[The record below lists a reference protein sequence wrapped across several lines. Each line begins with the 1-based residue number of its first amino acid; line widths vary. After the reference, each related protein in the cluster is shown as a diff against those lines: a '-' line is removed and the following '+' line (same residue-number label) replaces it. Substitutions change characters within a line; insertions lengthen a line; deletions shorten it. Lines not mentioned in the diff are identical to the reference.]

1 MIRLSELLTELEF
14 ASREEFE
21 EYSKKHNIRSDTKV
35 IISGEETTAGQIK
48 PIFKSKKAPPCRP
61 VRTTKSEEDEKPKL
75 ATIVDKGL
83 YDFVSD
89 WVVSSL
95 GDSEKRQ
102 ELISKIDHL
111 DIPEKYKYVPSE
123 YLYRAQKKGSK
134 PEEKYMSYSY
144 TIEGAKRMKGWLAK
158 TLNLKDSELEIVRVP
173 VDKVNVLLS
182 VPAFFKATA
191 KSSGD
196 RFKDLWEKET
206 EVIVK
211 RGK

>member
-1 MIRLSELLTELEF
+1 MIRLTELLNELEF

-21 EYSKKHNIRSDTKV
+21 DYSRKHNIRSDTKV

-48 PIFKSKKAPPCRP
+48 PIFKSKKVPYCRP
-61 VRTTKSEEDEKPKL
+61 VRTTKSDEDEKPKL
-75 ATIVDKGL
+75 ATVVDKNL

-111 DIPEKYKYVPSE
+111 DIPDKYKYVPSK
-123 YLYRAQKKGSK
+123 YLYRAQKKGTK
-134 PEEKYMSYSY
+134 PNEKYVSYSY
-144 TIEGAKRMKGWLAK
+144 TIEGALRMKGWLAK
-158 TLNLKDSELEIVRVP
+158 TLNVTEDELEIVRVP
-173 VDKVNVLLS
+173 SDKVNILLS
-182 VPAFFKATA
+182 VPAFFNASA
-191 KSSGD
+191 NSSGN
-196 RFKDLWEKET
+196 RFKDLWKKET

-211 RGK
+211 RG